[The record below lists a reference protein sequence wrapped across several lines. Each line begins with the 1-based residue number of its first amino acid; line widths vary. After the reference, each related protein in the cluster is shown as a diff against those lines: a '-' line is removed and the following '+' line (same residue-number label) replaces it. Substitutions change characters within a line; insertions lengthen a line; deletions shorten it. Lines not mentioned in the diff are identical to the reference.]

1 MERVDDAF
9 PAGVRW
15 SIPFDTTDFVR
26 VAIKEVFWTLGEAII
41 LVFLVVFLFLQN
53 WRTTLIPCLAVP
65 VSLTG
70 ALAGMYL
77 LGASI
82 NLATLFAMVLSIGIV
97 VDDAIVVVE
106 NVERH
111 MRTEGDRK
119 SPRLNSRNSCAYRIP
134 SSA

>member
-1 MERVDDAF
+1 MDRGDDAF

-65 VSLTG
+65 VSLTA

-82 NLATLFAMVLSIGIV
+82 NLPTLVAMVLSNGLV
-97 VDDAIVVVE
+97 VDDALGRVE
-106 NVERH
+106 NFK
-111 MRTEGDRK
+111 T
-119 SPRLNSRNSCAYRIP
+119 
-134 SSA
+134 

>member
-111 MRTEGDRK
+111 RSEEHTSELQSLMRISYAVFCLT
-119 SPRLNSRNSCAYRIP
+119 
-134 SSA
+134 

>member
-1 MERVDDAF
+1 MGVFPRPGADGVSISDEVRATMERVDDAF

-70 ALAGMYL
+70 ALACMYL

-82 NLATLFAMVLSIGIV
+82 NLATLFAMVLS
-97 VDDAIVVVE
+97 
-106 NVERH
+106 
-111 MRTEGDRK
+111 DRK
-119 SPRLNSRNSCAYRIP
+119 STRLNSSH
-134 SSA
+134 

>member
-70 ALAGMYL
+70 ALRSEERRVGKECSVRVD
-77 LGASI
+77 LG
-82 NLATLFAMVLSIGIV
+82 G
-97 VDDAIVVVE
+97 
-106 NVERH
+106 R
-111 MRTEGDRK
+111 
-119 SPRLNSRNSCAYRIP
+119 RIIKKKKK
-134 SSA
+134 

>member
-1 MERVDDAF
+1 MILLPPRSTLTDTLF
-9 PAGVRW
+9 PYTTLVR
-15 SIPFDTTDFVR
+15 SC
-26 VAIKEVFWTLGEAII
+26 
-41 LVFLVVFLFLQN
+41 FLVVFLFLQN

-106 NVERH
+106 SVERH
-111 MRTEGDRK
+111 MRTEGLAAREDHRRTDPK
-119 SPRLNSRNSCAYRIP
+119 RVV
-134 SSA
+134 